1 MNNQS
6 KSDPSR
12 HQSPR
17 GQSKL
22 RWSDDGKRFLLK
34 NYRLMTLDELAK
46 ETGKTRTQVKN
57 QCQRMMLTKRDSL

>member
-17 GQSKL
+17 GHAKFK
-22 RWSDDGKRFLLK
+22 WSDDDKRFLLK
-34 NYRLMTLDELAK
+34 NYKLMTLDELAK
-46 ETGKTRTQVKN
+46 ETGKNRTQVKN